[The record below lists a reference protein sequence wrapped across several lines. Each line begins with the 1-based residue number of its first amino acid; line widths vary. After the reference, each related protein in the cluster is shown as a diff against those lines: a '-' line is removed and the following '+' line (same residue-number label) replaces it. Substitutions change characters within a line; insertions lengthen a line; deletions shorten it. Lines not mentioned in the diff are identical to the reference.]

1 MFSTRRII
9 AVRRRHDYDTGQQCA
24 VPSQSNWIREDTN
37 GLYALTV
44 QALDGPAFLGLSGVG
59 IAVEGFSSSRNAS
72 VEGHGD
78 HGPGV
83 LGFCFN
89 SFGAGGQSGSAAV
102 LPLEVAARNFR
113 SAEFRMA
120 LTMAPGAAATVQR
133 CRRAWQKS
141 TSAKPGTAGAASFH
155 GLMAA
160 IRGGLQDDRGL
171 APRHARQGPEVDH
184 RADAS
189 TNINCNY
196 AESCAKS
203 GGSFGAPAADTS
215 RLWPD

>member
-1 MFSTRRII
+1 MK
-9 AVRRRHDYDTGQQCA
+9 
-24 VPSQSNWIREDTN
+24 
-37 GLYALTV
+37 
-44 QALDGPAFLGLSGVG
+44 
-59 IAVEGFSSSRNAS
+59 AS
-72 VEGHGD
+72 VP
-78 HGPGV
+78 PGTPA
-83 LGFCFN
+83 LRATATMAPASWDFASTLLARGARADLQPCFH
-89 SFGAGGQSGSAAV
+89 
-102 LPLEVAARNFR
+102 LEVAARNFR

>member
-102 LPLEVAARNFR
+102 LPLGGGG
-113 SAEFRMA
+113 AEFQICR
-120 LTMAPGAAATVQR
+120 VQNGSDNGTGGR
-133 CRRAWQKS
+133 GD
-141 TSAKPGTAGAASFH
+141 SAKMSACVAEVYVSETWYGRRCQFSRVDGRYSRWSPG
-155 GLMAA
+155 
-160 IRGGLQDDRGL
+160 
-171 APRHARQGPEVDH
+171 
-184 RADAS
+184 
-189 TNINCNY
+189 
-196 AESCAKS
+196 
-203 GGSFGAPAADTS
+203 
-215 RLWPD
+215 